1 MVHLIKA
8 LACIKDA
15 QANLREFEGRRD
27 FLDDVK
33 DKLDEAKSFIKDTI
47 ELNA

>member
-1 MVHLIKA
+1 MEHLIKA
-8 LACIKDA
+8 LACIKGA
-15 QANLREFEGRRD
+15 QENLSEFKGRRD